1 MMKTFNAAYLI
12 KTIAEE
18 HNYWSLP
25 KPRHPLVSVYRF
37 EDTHILESLPETF
50 MFDFYCIS
58 IKKNF
63 KGKCIYGQHYYD
75 FSSGVMTFISPN
87 QVMSHPRGDDAAKE
101 GICLV
106 FHADFLLGYP
116 LAKEIRNYGF
126 FSYELSEALHLSE
139 EEEETVE
146 AIMEKIDT
154 ECHRNIDHYSQDII
168 VAQIELLL
176 QYCNRFYNRQF
187 ITRKPANTAMLTR
200 LESLLHDYFND
211 AERLASGLPTVQYV
225 AGELNVS
232 PNYLSDMLRSFTGQ
246 TTQQHIHNKLIEKA
260 KELLSTT
267 SLSVSEVAY
276 QLGFDYPQSFN
287 KLFKNKT
294 SISPSEFRQAFN

>member
-1 MMKTFNAAYLI
+1 MKAHKAPYLI
-12 KTIAEE
+12 KSIAEE
-18 HNYWSLP
+18 HHFWSLP

-37 EDTHILESLPETF
+37 EDTVIKESLPELF

-63 KGKCIYGQHYYD
+63 KGKCVYGQHYYD
-75 FSSGVMTFISPN
+75 FGSGVMTFLSPK
-87 QVMSHPRGDDAAKE
+87 QIMSHPRGDDAAKE

-106 FHADFLLGYP
+106 FHAGYLLGYP
-116 LAKEIRNYGF
+116 LAKTIGNYGF

-139 EEEETVE
+139 QEEATIEG
-146 AIMEKIDT
+146 IMDKIAL
-154 ECHRNIDHYSQDII
+154 EYQSNIDHYSQDVI

-187 ITRKPANTAMLTR
+187 ITRKPQNSEILTR
-200 LESLLHDYFND
+200 LEKLLNNYFND
-211 AERLASGLPTVQYV
+211 PERLSSGLPTVQYI
-225 AGELNVS
+225 ADELHLS

-246 TTQQHIHNKLIEKA
+246 TTQQHIHAKLIDKA

-267 SLSVSEVAY
+267 SLSVSEVAFH
-276 QLGFDYPQSFN
+276 LGFDYPQSFN

-294 SISPSEFRQAFN
+294 NYSPTEFRQSFN